1 MAIKELKKAVKTTPF
16 NYEKDVEKF
25 IAKGGSLAGNSVES
39 MDSDQDHRLTMRIP
53 KWLMN
58 KVDEK
63 RKERVGKISRNLWI
77 LEIIDKAT
85 KK

>member
-1 MAIKELKKAVKTTPF
+1 MAIKELAKPVKMTHSAT
-16 NYEKDVEKF
+16 EKDVEKF
-25 IAKGGSLAGNSVES
+25 IAKGGSLAES
-39 MDSDQDHRLTMRIP
+39 ITIDEDHRLTMRIP

-58 KVDEK
+58 KIDAK

-77 LEIIDKAT
+77 LEVIDRAT